1 MYGVRGATTAGGLF
15 VLPSFVLLC
24 GMSASTSSTAKWRLW
39 RASFELGAAVIALV
53 AAAVLRVGGRV
64 ITTPAAFA
72 VAAIAFGAI
81 VVGVPFLAV
90 VALAAFAGYLAGR
103 VRPGLLAKPS
113 RYEDDAPEPTRAET
127 RLWRRFAKSLVIW
140 LVPAGLL
147 LAGGLVAELAGFFTL
162 AALVTFG
169 GAYAVLPFVAN
180 AAVNRFDWLSADDM
194 VAGLASG
201 SRRPAP

>member
-1 MYGVRGATTAGGLF
+1 M
-15 VLPSFVLLC
+15 
-24 GMSASTSSTAKWRLW
+24 
-39 RASFELGAAVIALV
+39 IALV

-140 LVPAGLL
+140 LVPVGLLL

-194 VAGLASG
+194 VAGLAPRESTPG
-201 SRRPAP
+201 PLIMVNTFVGFLAGYNVEGGLRGA